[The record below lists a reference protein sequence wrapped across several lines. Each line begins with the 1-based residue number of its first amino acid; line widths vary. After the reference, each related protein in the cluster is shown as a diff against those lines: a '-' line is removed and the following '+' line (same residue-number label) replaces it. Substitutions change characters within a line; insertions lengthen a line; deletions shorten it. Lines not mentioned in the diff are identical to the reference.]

1 MIETQKGSEESKD
14 YVIPVNFDDAEA
26 AQISTI
32 AQNSYSEIAEEVIEI
47 K

>member
-26 AQISTI
+26 A
-32 AQNSYSEIAEEVIEI
+32 
-47 K
+47 